1 MSSEPGEDRTLRVK
15 DVRKAWP
22 RADGGRRVVLD
33 AVSFELQ
40 AGGTLCVVGGSGS
53 GKTTLL
59 HILSGITA
67 PDAGSVSLGR
77 EDLTAMS
84 ESGRDRFRARHV
96 GYMFQTFNLVG
107 MLSAVENV
115 ALPLVFGGASPSAA
129 KHRAGV
135 LLERLSMSDRADQR
149 PAALSVGEQ
158 QRVALARAVVADPW
172 LILADEPTASLDPRN
187 AADALALL
195 ESEATRTGASLVIV
209 THDPA
214 VRGRYARHLVVG
226 DGS

>member
-1 MSSEPGEDRTLRVK
+1 MSSETGEDRTLRVK

-67 PDAGSVSLGR
+67 PDGGSVSLGR

-84 ESGRDRFRARHV
+84 ESDRDRFRARRI

-129 KHRAGV
+129 KHRAGA

-149 PAALSVGEQ
+149 PASLSVGEQ
-158 QRVALARAVVADPW
+158 QRVALARAVVAAPW

-195 ESEATRTGASLVIV
+195 ESETKRTGASLVIV

-214 VRGRYARHLVVG
+214 VRARYARHLEVG
-226 DGS
+226 GGS